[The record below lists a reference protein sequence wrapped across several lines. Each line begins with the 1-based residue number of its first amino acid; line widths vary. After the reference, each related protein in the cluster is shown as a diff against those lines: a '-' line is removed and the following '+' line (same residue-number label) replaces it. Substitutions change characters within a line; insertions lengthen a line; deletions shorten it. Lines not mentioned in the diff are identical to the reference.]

1 MLKKKWINSGNC
13 QPRESLILSYSP
25 ERGCEDQRIIWHEGQ
40 EQNPAADREDYY
52 TRSPELTRA
61 GKSDGAVGR
70 ILRRRALDFRMCD
83 G

>member
-25 ERGCEDQRIIWHEGQ
+25 ERGCEDQRIIWQGQ

-52 TRSPELTRA
+52 TRSR
-61 GKSDGAVGR
+61 S
-70 ILRRRALDFRMCD
+70 
-83 G
+83 

>member
-13 QPRESLILSYSP
+13 QPRESLTLSYSP
-25 ERGCEDQRIIWHEGQ
+25 ERGCEDQRIIWQGQ
-40 EQNPAADREDYY
+40 EQNPAAVGKA
-52 TRSPELTRA
+52 TIPGPGVNA
-61 GKSDGAVGR
+61 GRKSDGAVGR